1 MPEKYLMK
9 TIKVAPSLQICM
21 RILFVNMLYAVIV
34 MLLLSYS
41 DKVFKGTDRLCKVF
55 KLSVYAVLR
64 SLSAWST
71 FKIINLG
78 GYVLRNGI
86 LKLLNNKDEN

>member
-55 KLSVYAVLR
+55 KLSVYSVAEFECLVDVQNHKFGWVCFEKR
-64 SLSAWST
+64 N
-71 FKIINLG
+71 FKTI
-78 GYVLRNGI
+78 
-86 LKLLNNKDEN
+86 K